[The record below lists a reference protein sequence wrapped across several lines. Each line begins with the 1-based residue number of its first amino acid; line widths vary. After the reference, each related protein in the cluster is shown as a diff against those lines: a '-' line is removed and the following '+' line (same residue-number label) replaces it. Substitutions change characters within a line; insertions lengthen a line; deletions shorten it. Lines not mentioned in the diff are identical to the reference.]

1 MMIIINNHYNI
12 FILCY
17 YASLTSV
24 LVVDDARFMRIMLK
38 DTLVSI
44 PCVNVLEAN
53 DSSSAIEM
61 YKKEKPDL
69 VTMDINLPGTD
80 GISCMKNILKINP
93 QAKILMISGMD
104 QKHVID
110 NAMNSGAQGYIK
122 KPFNKIE
129 VISKVKTILD
139 EYS

>member
-1 MMIIINNHYNI
+1 MD
-12 FILCY
+12 FVILCDFI
-17 YASLTSV
+17 SLTSV
-24 LVVDDARFMRIMLK
+24 LVVDDGRFMRMMLK

-69 VTMDINLPGTD
+69 VTMDVNLPGAD
-80 GISCMKNILKINP
+80 GISCMKDILKINP
-93 QAKILMISGMD
+93 QAKVLMISGID
-104 QKHVID
+104 QKHVMN

-129 VISKVKTILD
+129 VISKVKKILD
-139 EYS
+139 EYA

>member
-1 MMIIINNHYNI
+1 M
-12 FILCY
+12 
-17 YASLTSV
+17 TSV

>member
-1 MMIIINNHYNI
+1 MMIIINNHYDI
-12 FILCY
+12 FILCDFI
-17 YASLTSV
+17 SLTSV
-24 LVVDDARFMRIMLK
+24 LVVDDGRFMRMMLK

-44 PCVNVLEAN
+44 PCVTVLEAN

-69 VTMDINLPGTD
+69 VTMDVNLPGAD
-80 GISCMKNILKINP
+80 GISCMKDILKINP
-93 QAKILMISGMD
+93 QAKVLMISGID
-104 QKHVID
+104 QKHVMN

-129 VISKVKTILD
+129 VISKVKKILD
-139 EYS
+139 EYA

>member
-1 MMIIINNHYNI
+1 MIIINNHYNI